1 MSSDYGLRRNKHRK
15 SNGKD
20 KIFANEN
27 DLKKDKR
34 ATRLSKLNS
43 QLEEEIS
50 PNDVDDDSSDSDF
63 SDQIDN
69 MEEDELLFAQN
80 GSKGKKTGGPVSRKN
95 ATDRTDG
102 TNADELMEQEDEA
115 DDTVFIDN
123 LPKDET
129 SLKAMIKEV
138 NQHIR
143 LLGKQFFVEE
153 DSEEELELKHNI
165 NKGNISAQEHNQQ
178 LETLKEKS
186 HI

>member
-1 MSSDYGLRRNKHRK
+1 M
-15 SNGKD
+15 
-20 KIFANEN
+20 
-27 DLKKDKR
+27 
-34 ATRLSKLNS
+34 
-43 QLEEEIS
+43 
-50 PNDVDDDSSDSDF
+50 DDDSSDSDF

-80 GSKGKKTGGPVSRKN
+80 GSKKKNGGPVSRK
-95 ATDRTDG
+95 AAIDRTDG

-123 LPKDET
+123 LPKDEQ

-143 LLGKQFFVEE
+143 LLEKQFFIEE

-165 NKGNISAQEHNQQ
+165 YKGNISAQEHNQQ

>member
-1 MSSDYGLRRNKHRK
+1 MSSEYGLRRNKNRK
-15 SNGKD
+15 LNGHD

-34 ATRLSKLNS
+34 ASRLCKLSS
-43 QLEEEIS
+43 QLEEELS

-69 MEEDELLFAQN
+69 MEEDELLFAQG
-80 GSKGKKTGGPVSRKN
+80 GSKKKNGGPVSRKN
-95 ATDRTDG
+95 AIDRTDN

-123 LPKDET
+123 LPKDEQ
-129 SLKAMIKEV
+129 SLRAMIKEV

-143 LLGKQFFVEE
+143 LL
-153 DSEEELELKHNI
+153 
-165 NKGNISAQEHNQQ
+165 
-178 LETLKEKS
+178 EK
-186 HI
+186 